1 MSTKDQLP
9 MKTHEF
15 TLILAEIHDATAET
29 LYGACSDASVG
40 AYHGTPYVASPPH
53 RQPMR

>member
-1 MSTKDQLP
+1 
-9 MKTHEF
+9 MKTYEF
-15 TLILAEIHDATAET
+15 TLILAEIDDATAET